1 MVSWWLCYPG
11 GCLERW
17 LLREVIVETDAIAE
31 ELGRRD
37 SYGEFK
43 YMISLTSVGE
53 SISRPIQQVTLK
65 LGLVFR
71 VDAGPLPKADSH
83 FPRPARFQTKSRKS
97 AQPRLKMLK
106 IALCSP
112 CVRNRTSQR
121 IRRQKPWSG
130 PRCLGCPT
138 VNTRPNQTARS
149 APPRR
154 SSRLCS
160 DSQTCSLT
168 NQRCRLQPHS
178 PARRVIMTPV
188 CLGLTPLYLLPK

>member
-1 MVSWWLCYPG
+1 MSWWLCYPG

-71 VDAGPLPKADSH
+71 VDAASRGRFPGPFPKAGSVSDEVSKI
-83 FPRPARFQTKSRKS
+83 RPATVEN
-97 AQPRLKMLK
+97 AEN
-106 IALCSP
+106 SP
-112 CVRNRTSQR
+112 
-121 IRRQKPWSG
+121 
-130 PRCLGCPT
+130 L
-138 VNTRPNQTARS
+138 
-149 APPRR
+149 
-154 SSRLCS
+154 
-160 DSQTCSLT
+160 
-168 NQRCRLQPHS
+168 
-178 PARRVIMTPV
+178 
-188 CLGLTPLYLLPK
+188 